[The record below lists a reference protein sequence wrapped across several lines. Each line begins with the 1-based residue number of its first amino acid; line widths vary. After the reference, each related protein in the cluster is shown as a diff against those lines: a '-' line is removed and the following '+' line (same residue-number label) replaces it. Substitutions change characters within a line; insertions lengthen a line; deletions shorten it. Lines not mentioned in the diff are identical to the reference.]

1 MKLFLF
7 ILLIFSSSELLAKKI
22 VLDCVGNSTL
32 LIQKEQWDN
41 STKGIKRKVIIDTSR
56 KTIDLNSMLFN
67 EDFNKGIKIITA
79 KTEVMNDMWYHLGI
93 EKNGTMTR
101 LFWLEETPLMLTTFD
116 CKKNSS
122 LW

>member
-1 MKLFLF
+1 
-7 ILLIFSSSELLAKKI
+7 
-22 VLDCVGNSTL
+22 
-32 LIQKEQWDN
+32 
-41 STKGIKRKVIIDTSR
+41 
-56 KTIDLNSMLFN
+56 
-67 EDFNKGIKIITA
+67 
-79 KTEVMNDMWYHLGI
+79 MNDMWYHLGI